1 MDHVDFARLIVL
13 RERWNRYAGW
23 ADVLERF
30 AGPQGY
36 RPSLKWKY
44 AYWMGAY
51 TAVILAQSFLAER
64 GLVFEVAYDR
74 NDPAEPYKGW
84 VILTDYEAL
93 E

>member
-1 MDHVDFARLIVL
+1 
-13 RERWNRYAGW
+13 
-23 ADVLERF
+23 
-30 AGPQGY
+30 
-36 RPSLKWKY
+36 
-44 AYWMGAY
+44 MGTY

-64 GLVFEVAYDR
+64 GLGFEVAYDR